1 MATDRLSTPSG
12 AATTPSSERDWTD
25 QVTDLIVDKIDLLR
39 DRTTG
44 SIVTVARGAVYGLV
58 ALFVVAV
65 VLIVSLAFLVPS
77 DVSLSLNRFLPNGQL
92 AVDMVGL
99 NDYDL
104 VLMDVRMPVMD
115 GVLIVFLAFLGRL
128 IDVVPGALWL
138 KYAVLGALFV
148 LAGGLVW
155 SKRGTP

>member
-25 QVTDLIVDKIDLLR
+25 QVADLIVDKIDLLR

-65 VLIVSLAFLVPS
+65 
-77 DVSLSLNRFLPNGQL
+77 
-92 AVDMVGL
+92 
-99 NDYDL
+99 
-104 VLMDVRMPVMD
+104 
-115 GVLIVFLAFLGRL
+115 VLIVFLAFLGRL